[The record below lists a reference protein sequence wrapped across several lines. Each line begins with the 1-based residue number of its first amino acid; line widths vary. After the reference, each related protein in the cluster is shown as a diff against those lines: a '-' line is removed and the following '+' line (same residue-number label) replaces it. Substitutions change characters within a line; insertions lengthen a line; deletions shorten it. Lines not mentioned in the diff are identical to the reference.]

1 MKKTLLTLSLLPLL
15 GLGCNNTTATTPQT
29 KSAEPTTG
37 QEQTADTTV
46 PEDQLAMIQK
56 LYAAVPEISA
66 KSEEIR
72 EASNG
77 DVNVSV
83 KIEKEAKE
91 GDLYPVQVFED
102 HTTHTVPIWT
112 FYMNATGD
120 TIMHMH
126 ELTLEMESLDT
137 WRATKDELPE

>member
-1 MKKTLLTLSLLPLL
+1 MKKLLLTLPLL
-15 GLGCNNTTATTPQT
+15 AIIGAGCNNTTTPDT
-29 KSAEPTTG
+29 KPAEHT
-37 QEQTADTTV
+37 QEQTETTDTSL
-46 PEDQLAMIQK
+46 PEDELAMIQK

-66 KSEEIR
+66 KSQENR
-72 EASNG
+72 DASNG

-102 HTTHTVPIWT
+102 HDTHTVPIWT
-112 FYMNATGD
+112 FYMDANGD
-120 TIMHMH
+120 KIMHQN

-137 WRATKDELPE
+137 WRRTKDELPE